1 MAHHMHTNFYTLLW
15 HIRINNPICQKEGRK
30 LKIIIVIV
38 IAAAASVAATLI
50 AKSLGIES
58 SNIIGGGVGGA
69 VGSIAGFKLFSNKQ
83 K

>member
-1 MAHHMHTNFYTLLW
+1 M
-15 HIRINNPICQKEGRK
+15 
-30 LKIIIVIV
+30 KIIIVIV
-38 IAAAASVAATLI
+38 IAAVASVAATII

-69 VGSIAGFKLFSNKQ
+69 VGSIVGFKLYKKQ

>member
-1 MAHHMHTNFYTLLW
+1 M
-15 HIRINNPICQKEGRK
+15 
-30 LKIIIVIV
+30 KIIIVIV
-38 IAAAASVAATLI
+38 IAAVASIAATLI

-69 VGSIAGFKLFSNKQ
+69 VGSIAGFKLFNNKQ

>member
-1 MAHHMHTNFYTLLW
+1 MKF
-15 HIRINNPICQKEGRK
+15 
-30 LKIIIVIV
+30 IIVIV
-38 IAAAASVAATLI
+38 TAAAASVAATII

-69 VGSIAGFKLFSNKQ
+69 VGGIVGFKLFSNKQ